1 MKFDVVFMLF
11 LVGILLAILIVAV
24 LVSPGPKKSRSRR

>member
-1 MKFDVVFMLF
+1 MNFDVVFMLF

-24 LVSPGPKKSRSRR
+24 LAYPGPKRSRSRT